1 MFMPTFATTV
11 LPRLV
16 AQCVNFFKRSLK
28 GASIQGVR
36 LFEGVRL

>member
-1 MFMPTFATTV
+1 MPINWVPTV

-16 AQCVNFFKRSLK
+16 AHTFYFFKRSLK
-28 GASIQGVR
+28 GAPIRGVR